1 MSKRSVITPR
11 LIFGL
16 ALIFLGI
23 IFVLDHLDR
32 ADWEDVFQFWPVI
45 LVIAGVGKLFWP
57 GSASGRITGL
67 ILLIIGLWLLLEALG
82 YFYYFSFWDYWP
94 VILVLIGIRIA
105 WQGAAGRRVYAGKTN
120 GSSTVNAVAILGGA
134 TRTSNSLDFRGGDMV
149 AFMGSCEID
158 LRHARIADPPAVI
171 DAFAFWGGVEIKVP
185 EGWSV
190 VVRGVPLL
198 GGYVDNTRGPAEDE
212 LGLEE
217 PRQELIVKGMAIM
230 GGVEVKN

>member
-23 IFVLDHLDR
+23 IFVLDHLDQ

-45 LVIAGVGKLFWP
+45 LVVAGVGKLFWP
-57 GSASGRITGL
+57 GSSSGRITGL
-67 ILLIIGLWLLLEALG
+67 ILLVIGLWLLLEALD

-94 VILVLIGIRIA
+94 LILVLVGIRIA
-105 WQGAAGRRVYAGKTN
+105 WQGVVGRRAYAGKN
-120 GSSTVNAVAILGGA
+120 DGASAVNAVAILGGA
-134 TRTSNSLDFRGGDMV
+134 TRTSNATDFRGGDMV
-149 AFMGSCEID
+149 AFLGGCEVD

-185 EGWSV
+185 ETWSV
-190 VVRGVPLL
+190 VVQGVPLL
-198 GGYVDNTRGPAEDE
+198 GGYVDNTRGEPEDE
-212 LGLEE
+212 LGPEQ
-217 PRQELIVKGMAIM
+217 PRQELIVKGFAIM